1 MQKKVNIKSST
12 VPGHH
17 GDHLHEE
24 KCRDKVQHNIEH
36 SGDHLHVEEGEDQVK
51 PNPAHHDAH
60 LHAEEG
66 EESQSPPR
74 TACGSPA

>member
-1 MQKKVNIKSST
+1 MSST
-12 VPGHH
+12 VQATMVITYMQKNV
-17 GDHLHEE
+17 EI
-24 KCRDKVQHNIEH
+24 KSNNVEH